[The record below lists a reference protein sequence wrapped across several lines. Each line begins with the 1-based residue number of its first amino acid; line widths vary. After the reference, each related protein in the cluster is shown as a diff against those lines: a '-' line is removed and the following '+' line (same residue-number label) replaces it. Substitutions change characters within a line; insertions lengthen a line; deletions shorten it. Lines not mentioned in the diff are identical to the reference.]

1 MSDTVDISLRAKDEF
16 SDIFKKYNASLK
28 TADKG
33 TKDLDVSTAS
43 LAGGSMSKLAVNSA
57 MATTALLASVGIT
70 AKLTGNFL
78 KLADSVAGLAD
89 DMGESAEKANVS
101 SDFYQKM
108 GGIAAKSGTD
118 IGVLTA
124 SMRALTL
131 QTTQA
136 TQGNKEAIDNYRK
149 LGVTITDSK
158 GAIKSQ
164 EVLFKDVVIALSEM
178 PKGFERSSIAMKL
191 LGRSSA
197 ELNTVLNQ
205 GSESLK
211 KQLGSTS
218 EYVTI
223 SKRLEEAGSNL
234 KDRQIELNAV
244 WDKTRNEALT
254 PIIELMGDMTQEMI
268 DFSKSKGVQDTVEVL
283 KRIAENGSFFAKQWG
298 SMAGVI
304 SGSSKKLEDSQAGY
318 NERLREYNKLK
329 NEIIEL
335 SKKDN
340 RSDAEQKLIDHKKY
354 LLKNIVGYEQRLRS
368 AEREKEKAAA
378 LESLKAQK
386 AEEERI
392 KKESASKGTKKEAE
406 KEFIPD
412 NNTRIMAEK
421 QWYKIKQDLAD
432 SDVEDAKK
440 RFMVLEKSGDEHLEK
455 MRESDFEDAEIRWN
469 KKQDDIRK
477 AQEFEIEANNAMKDS
492 LMQSAQAGAEMFT
505 AISSEKVAGIN
516 AEIEAVKKSSMTDKE
531 KAKAIEELEKK
542 RQKETQKSA
551 KIQTAFNMSMFAATS
566 AMAMVDAYALAIKV
580 AKDQPGGI
588 AARIAAGAT
597 GLAIGLG
604 MVAQI
609 KAAQASIAGAREF
622 GGNVRAGGLYEVGE
636 RGDEMFTAGGKN
648 YLLPS
653 RSGTITPNN
662 EITNSQSKVVNAVF
676 NIYGASDANVTGQTI
691 VRLLKEVDR
700 DGSMDW
706 NGMANLKRTVGA

>member
-1 MSDTVDISLRAKDEF
+1 
-16 SDIFKKYNASLK
+16 
-28 TADKG
+28 
-33 TKDLDVSTAS
+33 
-43 LAGGSMSKLAVNSA
+43 MSKLAVNSA

-149 LGVTITDSK
+149 LGVSITDSK